1 MLNSSEHITAKDLE
15 NLYGRAMKPTELAK
29 FLGIDV
35 RTVKKYGDRWG
46 GVEVAPGYMR
56 FFENRVLEALNA
68 EFDKETRKEAL
79 SRKCNLPRN
88 HQTDHLS
95 GCNEKIL
102 SGGGHLGRRNT
113 KRTGSSVIEDRFG
126 IFGENRGLG
135 K

>member
-56 FFENRVLEALNA
+56 FFENRVLEG
-68 EFDKETRKEAL
+68 
-79 SRKCNLPRN
+79 SKCR
-88 HQTDHLS
+88 
-95 GCNEKIL
+95 
-102 SGGGHLGRRNT
+102 
-113 KRTGSSVIEDRFG
+113 V
-126 IFGENRGLG
+126 
-135 K
+135 